1 MTFVG
6 RVHNPKIMLGILV
19 TRADWSL
26 PLDGYNWRDIAP
38 WIFRRRL
45 SLMSGSSEDDL
56 LLVAP
61 ALLRQA
67 LSYLVGGASDGA
79 FDERFFTT
87 QRMRRWTRTIRAR
100 KATSSTTK
108 WRRLCAI
115 WVGMQRLEGVCLL
128 SSIGGSLRISV
139 TSMSLAW
146 RNDDN
151 RILILECKDFSPA
164 KTYGE
169 MAKMLSEYREVIGQ
183 NGELDA
189 LGRHLSRIQ
198 TLQRL
203 AWCRSLCR

>member
-87 QRMRRWTRTIRAR
+87 QRMRPWTRTIRDTQGHEFNDKVAAALR
-100 KATSSTTK
+100 DLGWHAEVG
-108 WRRLCAI
+108 RR
-115 WVGMQRLEGVCLL
+115 L
-128 SSIGGSLRISV
+128 SSILNRRISADLGDV
-139 TSMSLAW
+139 DVISLAE
-146 RNDDN
+146 R
-151 RILILECKDFSPA
+151 
-164 KTYGE
+164 
-169 MAKMLSEYREVIGQ
+169 
-183 NGELDA
+183 
-189 LGRHLSRIQ
+189 
-198 TLQRL
+198 
-203 AWCRSLCR
+203 